1 MRWLG
6 GCLAAIL
13 MAGCATAS
21 FTAVS
26 GKLALLDQGLDV
38 SLPEGWY
45 RAEAVREALLLTRD
59 GPQLQFIYLQR
70 VSLDKELSHTK
81 RKFARGML
89 PRDAVELEAEN
100 LRANQAAID
109 FGLLEKAPVIVAGQP
124 GFRLVYTWKTKE
136 GLRLKA
142 VHYGVLH
149 GNGLYRLIYQAAA
162 RHYFDRDLETF
173 ERVRES
179 FRLLGDQGLSGKTG
193 SGPE

>member
-6 GCLAAIL
+6 GCLAAVL

-21 FTAVS
+21 FSPVS
-26 GKLALLDQGLDV
+26 GKLALLDQGLEV
-38 SLPEGWY
+38 NLPEGWY

-100 LRANQAAID
+100 LRANPTTTD
-109 FGLLEKAPVIVAGQP
+109 FELVEDTPVTVAGRP
-124 GFRLVYTWKTKE
+124 GFRLVYRWKTKE

-142 VHYGVLH
+142 VHYGFLH
-149 GNGLYRLIYQAAA
+149 GNALYRLIYQAAA
-162 RHYFDRDLETF
+162 RYYFDRDLATF
-173 ERVRES
+173 ERMKES
-179 FRLLGDQGLSGKTG
+179 LKLLGPAG
-193 SGPE
+193 

>member
-6 GCLAAIL
+6 GCLAAVL

-26 GKLALLDQGLDV
+26 GKLALLDQGFEAT
-38 SLPEGWY
+38 LPEGWY
-45 RAEAVREALLLTRD
+45 RAAAVREALLLTRD

-70 VSLDKELSHTK
+70 VSLEKELSHTK
-81 RKFARGML
+81 RRLARGMP

-100 LRANQAAID
+100 LRANPGAID
-109 FGLLEKAPVIVAGQP
+109 FGLLEKVPVTVAGQP
-124 GFRLVYTWKTKE
+124 GFRLVYGWKTKE

-142 VHYGVLH
+142 VHYGVVH

-162 RHYFDRDLETF
+162 RHYFDRDLDTF

-179 FRLLGDQGLSGKTG
+179 FRLS
-193 SGPE
+193 SPAS